1 MCRKALYRI
10 EEQNNPIQDQE
21 PLRTLPDRKH
31 YVRASRQGE
40 KEERSQ
46 HIIES
51 AEAVLNEFGFEKF
64 TLDRV
69 AAQAGFSRGGIY
81 KYFRTKE
88 DLFLVLHIKHIT
100 AWTDRLLRRTKPGMT
115 DQAFVKAFLDT
126 ALDDP
131 LYLPILRRYESMVNE
146 NASDEFLKSWWQS
159 YNDNAKRAVGHIST
173 CLSLDWEATG
183 EALWSISAMMIGVSV
198 MQSGQR
204 GMSLGRASKRG
215 RRTSHNQL
223 RELFLVSAQTILR
236 GLRHK

>member
-1 MCRKALYRI
+1 MRS
-10 EEQNNPIQDQE
+10 
-21 PLRTLPDRKH
+21 LPDRKH
-31 YVRASRQGE
+31 YVRASRKGE

-51 AEAVLNEFGFEKF
+51 AEAVLHEFGFDKF

-100 AWTDRLLRRTKPGMT
+100 AWTDRLLRKTKSGMT
-115 DQAFVKAFLDT
+115 DEAFVKAFLDT
-126 ALDDP
+126 ALEDP

-159 YNDNAKRAVGHIST
+159 YRENAKRAVPKVSE
-173 CLSLDWEATG
+173 CLNLEWETTS
-183 EALWSISAMMIGVSV
+183 EAIWSISAMMIGVSV
-198 MQSGQR
+198 MQSGQQ
-204 GMSLGRASKRG
+204 GMSLDRMPKKGKRASQ
-215 RRTSHNQL
+215 NQL
-223 RELFLVSAQTILR
+223 RQLFLASAQTILR
-236 GLRHK
+236 GLRNR